1 MNALEEWSESVPC
14 VPRCRQCSQ
23 EECAVWYAQK
33 VGTPHTEKAKFNE
46 NFFREFKKVL
56 GSGHAVQQFAALD
69 FTAIRQFLDQE
80 KVRVCAS
87 TRGASLPLTSL
98 LTVVCRI
105 DVHD

>member
-1 MNALEEWSESVPC
+1 MSVLEEWSESVPC
-14 VPRCRQCSQ
+14 VSRCRQFSQ

-56 GSGHAVQQFAALD
+56 GSGHAVQKFAALD

-80 KVRVCAS
+80 KVRCLCI
-87 TRGASLPLTSL
+87 GARRFSVIDLFSHIY
-98 LTVVCRI
+98 CHI